1 MIEFVFFGASAVLAA
16 MKVTGKGPLASW
28 AWWKVATPAA
38 AYVAYYVLTNYLM
51 GSGAV

>member
-1 MIEFVFFGASAVLAA
+1 MIEFILLGASAVLGA

-28 AWWKVATPAA
+28 TWWKVATPAA
-38 AYVAYYVLTNYLM
+38 AYVAYYIVTNYVM